1 MALAHC
7 STTLWFAYSAPG
19 LDVVTLCC
27 GTFRDGQYRKINL
40 DGVIWAV
47 KNDDIHQLLPDP
59 LKDKLEHE
67 GAHVFTVPMLAETIN
82 SFEELAALST
92 NPFVV
97 FFEPPSIED
106 RIINQYAFFSMMSD
120 PTDVMDNWLR
130 DYPELWKRIII
141 PAELKWE
148 IRDKLDQANIN
159 ERILF
164 PGLSGLSRWLMR
176 YYSPR

>member
-1 MALAHC
+1 
-7 STTLWFAYSAPG
+7 
-19 LDVVTLCC
+19 
-27 GTFRDGQYRKINL
+27 
-40 DGVIWAV
+40 
-47 KNDDIHQLLPDP
+47 
-59 LKDKLEHE
+59 
-67 GAHVFTVPMLAETIN
+67 
-82 SFEELAALST
+82 
-92 NPFVV
+92 
-97 FFEPPSIED
+97 
-106 RIINQYAFFSMMSD
+106 MMSD

-176 YYSPR
+176 YYSPRQKLIGMTIMQYDTVHKHGESYERRTTQDIQH